1 MKRDYYE
8 ILGIPRNA
16 SKEDIKRAY
25 HILAHQYHPDKNNG
39 NEKRFKEI
47 NEAYRVLS
55 GDTSK
60 AEYDRAYDNND
71 FSNYET
77 TPESDAPKTTTN
89 KKAIHQVVYVVSF
102 ILAFILVRGLITSFS
117 TKDSSVNTQ
126 TTNYQNTAT
135 TDTNT
140 TSDSSGGS
148 ASPNEKC
155 VTEDKDMKICDLSF
169 SNSFYSSDYRNIFVE
184 GNTVACVNMQ
194 TGEVSQGD
202 AGRLRATTATAFCA
216 TDWGYVYIDPT
227 LQVSKHYGAIT
238 REDYGKP
245 YKIPQTYDTCIW
257 TYNDGNGV
265 IPYLE
270 VLSNV
275 GPRTGYNTR
284 AFCANGNNQVDIYS
298 YKE

>member
-1 MKRDYYE
+1 MKKNYYE

-25 HILAHQYHPDKNNG
+25 YILAHQYHPDKNNG

-60 AEYDRAYDNND
+60 AEYDRAYDSND

-77 TPESDAPKTTTN
+77 TPEPNASQTTTN

-102 ILAFILVRGLITSFS
+102 IIVFILVRGLITSFT

-126 TTNYQNTAT
+126 PTSYENNLTTN
-135 TDTNT
+135 TDT
-140 TSDSSGGS
+140 TSSNSGGS
-148 ASPNEKC
+148 KSPNKKC

-169 SNSFYSSDYRNIFVE
+169 SDSFYSSDFRNIFVE
-184 GNTVACVNMQ
+184 GNVVACVNMQ

-202 AGRLRATTATAFCA
+202 AGKLRATTASAFCA
-216 TDWGYVYIDPT
+216 TDWGYVYIDPA

-270 VLSNV
+270 VLSSV

-284 AFCANGNNQVDIYS
+284 AFCANGNNQVDIYT